1 MLGEN
6 HCLILDFPEFTQRIT
21 ELNAADSQFAADA
34 NQYHELDLEIRTL
47 ELDGAPINDED
58 MHQLKHRRS
67 LLKDSLYQ
75 RITNAVK
82 R

>member
-6 HCLILDFPEFTQRIT
+6 HCLVLDFPEFTQRIT

-34 NQYHELDLEIRTL
+34 KQYHELDQEIRTL

-75 RITNAVK
+75 RINSSK
-82 R
+82 

>member
-6 HCLILDFPEFTQRIT
+6 HFLVLDFPEFTQRIT

-47 ELDGAPINDED
+47 ELGGSPINDED

-75 RITNAVK
+75 RLHQSQ
-82 R
+82 